1 MLVQCVKVNGY
12 RGHDL
17 ARIMGSRGWNG
28 AEAGASECQREY
40 KWVDPI
46 CLPQTTCHSTH
57 TYARARDLLHMFKT
71 EEEKV
76 GVLGFHRNQ
85 LVVISP
91 SWPDGELSLSMT
103 LPLRLTDSPKQLV
116 PAYFVSDG
124 QVMKVGDR
132 ITTLPPES
140 LTGLRLNNNSTI
152 NQTKCAKTTFI

>member
-1 MLVQCVKVNGY
+1 MLVQSVKVNGY

-57 TYARARDLLHMFKT
+57 TYARARVLLHMSKT

-76 GVLGFHRNQ
+76 GVLGLSPQSACRDFAFVARWGAIIIHDPPTKADGQ
-85 LVVISP
+85 PEAASP
-91 SWPDGELSLSMT
+91 SLLCVWWTGDEGRRQDHDPST
-103 LPLRLTDSPKQLV
+103 W
-116 PAYFVSDG
+116 VSH
-124 QVMKVGDR
+124 R
-132 ITTLPPES
+132 P
-140 LTGLRLNNNSTI
+140 
-152 NQTKCAKTTFI
+152 QTQ